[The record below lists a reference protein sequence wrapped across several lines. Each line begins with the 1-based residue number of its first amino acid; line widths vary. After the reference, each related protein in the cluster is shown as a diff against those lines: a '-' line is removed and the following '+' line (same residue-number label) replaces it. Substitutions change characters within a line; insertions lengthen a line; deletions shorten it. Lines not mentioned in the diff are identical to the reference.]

1 MTGPSR
7 DAETRERQ
15 GGIAA
20 AHNWFMT
27 APVVLHVA
35 ATPIAPALV
44 LRPWRLA
51 DVPALVEAGRDP
63 VLRQWITSL
72 VDNEVDGARWVRE
85 QERGWAAGE
94 RFAFAVLEARSGSVQ
109 EQLVGNMVLKE
120 VTPGKSAVEVGY
132 WTAAPAR
139 GRGVAPRALDAVSD
153 WAFDTLAADGLE
165 RLELLHQADNLAS
178 CRVAEK
184 GQYEFDRV
192 LPAAPPA
199 FPRDGHL
206 HIRRANV

>member
-1 MTGPSR
+1 
-7 DAETRERQ
+7 
-15 GGIAA
+15 
-20 AHNWFMT
+20 MT

-35 ATPIAPALV
+35 ATSTAPALV

-63 VLRQWITSL
+63 VLRRWITSI

-120 VTPGKSAVEVGY
+120 FTPGKPAVEVGY
-132 WTAAPAR
+132 WTVAHAR

-153 WAFDTLAADGLE
+153 WAFDALTADGLE
-165 RLELLHQADNLAS
+165 RLELLHQVDNLAS

-184 GQYEFDRV
+184 GRYEFDSV

-199 FPRDGHL
+199 IPRDGHL
-206 HIRRANV
+206 HVRRRADR

>member
-1 MTGPSR
+1 
-7 DAETRERQ
+7 
-15 GGIAA
+15 
-20 AHNWFMT
+20 MT

-35 ATPIAPALV
+35 PTSTAPALV
-44 LRPWRLA
+44 LRSWRLA

-63 VLRQWITSL
+63 LLRQWITSI

-85 QERGWAAGE
+85 QKRGWAAGE
-94 RFAFAVLEARSGSVQ
+94 RFAFAVLEAQSGSDQ
-109 EQLVGNMVLKE
+109 ERLVANMVLKE
-120 VTPGKSAVEVGY
+120 VTPGKSAAEVGY
-132 WTAAPAR
+132 WTAAHAR

-165 RLELLHQADNLAS
+165 RLELLHQVDNVAS

-184 GQYEFDRV
+184 GRYEFDRV
-192 LPAAPPA
+192 LPAVPPA